1 MASGPLDG
9 IKILEFSIILSGP
22 FGGLQLADMGA
33 DIVKVEQPPAGDP
46 SRHTNAVIPGSS
58 KFFQMMNRGKQ
69 SLVVNLREQRGREV
83 IHRMIPETDVLLI
96 NYRPG
101 VAKRLGIDYE
111 TLRAIRP
118 DLIYADIAGFGFEGP
133 IAHHA
138 ASDIVASAYGGAVAL
153 TNAVDEFGAPMQNQ
167 PGTVGDLPT
176 GLAATMSI
184 LAALFHRERTGEG
197 QLVKTSLLRAVM
209 MMTAMSNMRDPV
221 SDISQRDPV
230 VEAMNRVRAEG
241 GSYADLVEARQ
252 LGRPIN
258 PYFTTYRAK
267 DGGLVLGALTPLN
280 REAIRTILGL
290 EGADSDEPG
299 YDPTDPATR
308 EMMLERKQQVQE
320 IMLTRTVAEW
330 MQAFNDAGAPAAPVN
345 FPEELID
352 DPQASTLM
360 VDVEHPLA
368 GTTRQIGPMFE
379 MEKSPTA
386 VTSAAPVLGADT
398 DAVLA
403 ATGYSADEVA
413 SLRED
418 GVVA

>member
-46 SRHTNAVIPGSS
+46 SRHTTAVIPGSS
-58 KFFQMMNRGKQ
+58 KFFQMMNRGKR
-69 SLVVNLREQRGREV
+69 SLVVNLREQRGREI

-101 VAKRLGIDYE
+101 VAKRLGIDYD

-118 DLIYADIAGFGFEGP
+118 DLIYADIAGYGSEGP

-138 ASDIVASAYGGAVAL
+138 ASDIAASAYGGAVAL

-167 PGTVGDLPT
+167 PPTVGDMPT
-176 GLAATMSI
+176 GLAATMGI
-184 LAALFHRERTGEG
+184 LAALFHRQRTGEG

-209 MMTAMSNMRDPV
+209 MMTATSNMRDPV
-221 SDISQRDPV
+221 SDLTQREPV
-230 VEAMNRVRAEG
+230 IEAMDRVRAAG
-241 GSYADLVEARQ
+241 GSYADLIEARRAS
-252 LGRPIN
+252 RPVN
-258 PYFTTYRAK
+258 LFFTTYRAK
-267 DGGLVLGALTPLN
+267 DGAVVVGALTPTN
-280 REAIRTILGL
+280 RQTFRTILGL
-290 EGADSDEPG
+290 DGVDSDEPG
-299 YDPTDPATR
+299 YDASDHATR
-308 EMMLERKQQVQE
+308 EMMLERQQQVRE

-345 FPEELID
+345 FPEELAD

-386 VTSAAPVLGADT
+386 VTSGAPLLGADT

-403 ATGYSADEVA
+403 AGGYTADEVA
-413 SLRED
+413 SLRAD